1 MALLLLFF
9 VQIQITVKNP
19 TGVTMELI
27 VVLFITLVLIT
38 IAAVKMT
45 DQGFEF
51 PFAKRNSILTPAER
65 GFLAL
70 LEKAVG
76 NEYRIISRVRLT
88 DMVSVRKGTSKRL
101 TRAALVKANGRYLD
115 YVLCDKNDIR
125 PIAAIDLVNNVSREG
140 YKSKKDWF
148 ISGVL
153 DAASIPHI
161 RIKVKAGYKPE
172 EIRACIKA
180 KLAPINY
187 KNPEPALKSRSAHKT
202 PSKNPP
208 RHHQPVAA

>member
-1 MALLLLFF
+1 
-9 VQIQITVKNP
+9 
-19 TGVTMELI
+19 MELI
-27 VVLFITLVLIT
+27 VVLFISLVAIT
-38 IAAVKMT
+38 IAAVKMNE
-45 DQGFEF
+45 QGLHF
-51 PFAKRNSILTPAER
+51 PFAKRNSLLTPAER
-65 GFLAL
+65 GFLSL
-70 LEKAVG
+70 LEKSVG

-88 DMVSVRKGTSKRL
+88 DMVAVRKGTSKRL
-101 TRAALVKANGRYLD
+101 SRAALLKANGRYLD

-153 DAASIPHI
+153 DAAAIPHI
-161 RIKVKAGYKPE
+161 RIKVKPGYKPE

-180 KLAPINY
+180 KLAPLTY
-187 KNPEPALKSRSAHKT
+187 KNPEPVLASRSSHKT
-202 PSKNPP
+202 PAKQPP